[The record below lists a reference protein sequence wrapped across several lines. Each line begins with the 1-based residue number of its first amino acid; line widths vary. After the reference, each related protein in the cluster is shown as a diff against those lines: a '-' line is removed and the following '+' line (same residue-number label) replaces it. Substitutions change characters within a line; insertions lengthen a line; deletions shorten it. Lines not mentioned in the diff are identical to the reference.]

1 MPTPPPQRDIGPRPT
16 TVLFVLLVLLAAGAL
31 AVSAYLASVA
41 LTAGA
46 RPLGCSGEG
55 GCSEV
60 LSSPWSRW
68 GPLPVAM
75 LGVLLYGS
83 VLVAL
88 LMLPRCRRLADRR
101 RTWRVLVGLA
111 GVTLAGAAWLT
122 VLQVAIIGSFCLWC
136 MIDHAMAVA
145 LAVLLLAVAPWGRR
159 HAENLG
165 HGEVF
170 VVTAAALGAVSVV
183 FAGQHLARVEEEGRT
198 TWTESSGD
206 SVVATVVDPFAVP
219 MPVAEAPGG
228 RLGADV
234 PAEAPSSV
242 AAPRRRPAG
251 PLRKIVL
258 GDGRIKVTLPLPM
271 LGNSEAEHV
280 IIELFDYA
288 CPHCR
293 HMHHRLDAVR
303 KHFGAAL
310 AILALPVPLN
320 PDCNPNVK
328 DSKPGFSDACKLAEL
343 ALAVWLSDPDAFEPM
358 HQWLLVSE
366 KVPGVSDARR
376 HAENLVGADALAEA
390 LEDPWVTRQIRA
402 DVLLHERTSGIEN
415 RNATLPKL
423 IHRLGIA
430 TGLPQTAA
438 ALARELE
445 RTLGIEPAGPPLNDA
460 VH

>member
-1 MPTPPPQRDIGPRPT
+1 MSPPPSQREFGTRPAT
-16 TVLFVLLVLLAAGAL
+16 ALFVLLVLLAVGAL

-41 LTAGA
+41 LIGGA

-68 GPLPVAM
+68 GPLPVAA

-88 LMLPRCRRLADRR
+88 LMLPRCRRLAARR

-122 VLQVAIIGSFCLWC
+122 GLQVAVIGSFCLWC
-136 MIDHAMAVA
+136 MIDHATAAV

-165 HGEVF
+165 YGEVF
-170 VVTAAALGAVSVV
+170 VVTVAALGAVSVV
-183 FAGQHLARVEEEGRT
+183 FAGQHLARVEEEHRT
-198 TWTESSGD
+198 AWTESSGD

-219 MPVAEAPGG
+219 MPVAQAPEG
-228 RLGADV
+228 RLAVDV
-234 PAEAPSSV
+234 PAEA
-242 AAPRRRPAG
+242 RRPAG
-251 PLRKIVL
+251 PPRKVVL
-258 GDGRIKVTLPLPM
+258 GGGRIKVTLPLPM

-303 KHFGAAL
+303 KRFGAAL
-310 AILALPVPLN
+310 AILTLPVPLN
-320 PDCNPNVK
+320 PDCNPNIK
-328 DSKPGFSDACKLAEL
+328 DYKSGFSDACKLAEL

-358 HQWLLVSE
+358 HQWLMVSE
-366 KVPGVSDARR
+366 KVPGFSDARR
-376 HAENLVGADALAEA
+376 HAENLVDADALAEA
-390 LEDPWVTRQIRA
+390 LADPWVKRQIRA
-402 DVLLHERTSGIEN
+402 DVMLHERTSGIEN

-430 TGLPQTAA
+430 TGLPQTAT

-445 RTLGIEPAGPPLNDA
+445 RTLGIKPAGPPLNDA
-460 VH
+460 VP

>member
-1 MPTPPPQRDIGPRPT
+1 MW
-16 TVLFVLLVLLAAGAL
+16 VLWVLLAGGAL

-41 LTAGA
+41 LIGGA

-68 GPLPVAM
+68 GPLPVAA

-83 VLVAL
+83 VLGTL
-88 LMLPRCRRLADRR
+88 LMLPRCRRLAARR

-122 VLQVAIIGSFCLWC
+122 ALQVAVIGGFCLWC
-136 MIDHAMAVA
+136 MIDHAMAAV
-145 LAVLLLAVAPWGRR
+145 LAVLLLAFAPWGRR

-165 HGEVF
+165 YGEVF

-183 FAGQHLARVEEEGRT
+183 FAGQHLARVEEESRT

-219 MPVAEAPGG
+219 MPVAQAPEG

-234 PAEAPSSV
+234 PAEAPPLV
-242 AAPRRRPAG
+242 AAVRRPAG
-251 PLRKIVL
+251 PSRKVVL

-303 KHFGAAL
+303 KRFGAAL
-310 AILALPVPLN
+310 AILTLPVPLN
-320 PDCNPNVK
+320 PDCNPNIK
-328 DSKPGFSDACKLAEL
+328 DYKSGFSDACKLAEL
-343 ALAVWLSDPDAFEPM
+343 ALAVWLSDPAAFEPM

-366 KVPGVSDARR
+366 KVPSFSDARR
-376 HAENLVGADALAEA
+376 HAENLVDADALAEA
-390 LEDPWVTRQIRA
+390 LADPWVKRQIRA
-402 DVLLHERTSGIEN
+402 DVMLHERTSGIEN

-430 TGLPQTAA
+430 TGLPQTAT

-445 RTLGIEPAGPPLNDA
+445 RTLGIKPAGPPLNDA
-460 VH
+460 SP